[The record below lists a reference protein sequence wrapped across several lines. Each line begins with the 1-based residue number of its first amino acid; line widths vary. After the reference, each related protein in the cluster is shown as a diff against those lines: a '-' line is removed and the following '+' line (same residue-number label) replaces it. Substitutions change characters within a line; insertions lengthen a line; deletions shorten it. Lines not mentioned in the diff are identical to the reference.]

1 MIKRDVH
8 ADNERVFSLLS
19 AYLSHVPDLIDA
31 DMMRSMTDEAHL
43 PPATAYALLLC
54 SLCGL
59 DAADRGE
66 GQYFYENYFVPMVTE
81 LDARAYKH
89 DAYMK
94 TVRFPESRE
103 GGWVLGHLSYRP
115 YEAFPWN
122 DPQTLPDGR
131 ILPQIGFFP
140 TAYRYPAV
148 FQNDREWMS
157 VVPNEVETMKAPI
170 AAARGRVLTYGLGL
184 GYFAFH
190 AAEKAEVSAV
200 TVVERDPDVIDL
212 FLGHILPQFPHR
224 EKITVVRDDAFHY
237 AETVAPGAH
246 FDVSFTDL
254 WHDPTDGIALYRRM
268 KALEALCPDTQHHY
282 WIEKTLRLY
291 L

>member
-89 DAYMK
+89 DVYMK
-94 TVRFPESRE
+94 TVRFSESRE
-103 GGWVLGHLSYRP
+103 GDWVLGHLP
-115 YEAFPWN
+115 AGELA
-122 DPQTLPDGR
+122 TLRDT
-131 ILPQIGFFP
+131 FP
-140 TAYRYPAV
+140 T
-148 FQNDREWMS
+148 
-157 VVPNEVETMKAPI
+157 VPTRLF
-170 AAARGRVLTYGLGL
+170 RGTTRKRCPTGAFCRRSAFSRRLTAIPPCFRTTESGC
-184 GYFAFH
+184 
-190 AAEKAEVSAV
+190 
-200 TVVERDPDVIDL
+200 P
-212 FLGHILPQFPHR
+212 
-224 EKITVVRDDAFHY
+224 
-237 AETVAPGAH
+237 
-246 FDVSFTDL
+246 
-254 WHDPTDGIALYRRM
+254 WCPTR
-268 KALEALCPDTQHHY
+268 
-282 WIEKTLRLY
+282 WRL
-291 L
+291 